1 LDLLKESVSTER
13 RKTKKK
19 IAFWVLDPLSPRV
32 DYTERRKPLEEKRK
46 MSQIKIHQASR
57 RASTEA
63 EERHR

>member
-32 DYTERRKPLEEKRK
+32 DCTERRKTRRK
-46 MSQIKIHQASR
+46 KENVPNQNSSGIKKGF
-57 RASTEA
+57 
-63 EERHR
+63 HRG